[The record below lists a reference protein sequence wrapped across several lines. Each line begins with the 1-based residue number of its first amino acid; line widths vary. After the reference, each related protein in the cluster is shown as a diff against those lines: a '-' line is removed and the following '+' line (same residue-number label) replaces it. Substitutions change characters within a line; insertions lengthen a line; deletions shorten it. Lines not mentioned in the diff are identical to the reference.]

1 MCFTLLTHMS
11 NFVPIRCY
19 LKYDLKTYFL
29 CIILDYNNLQF
40 KQLID
45 DIVNNL
51 WSFRNFASMENITRK
66 CNPIVDLSVFAF
78 NKKI

>member
-11 NFVPIRCY
+11 NFVPIGCY
-19 LKYDLKTYFL
+19 LQYDLKPYFL

-45 DIVNNL
+45 DIVN
-51 WSFRNFASMENITRK
+51 
-66 CNPIVDLSVFAF
+66 DL
-78 NKKI
+78 